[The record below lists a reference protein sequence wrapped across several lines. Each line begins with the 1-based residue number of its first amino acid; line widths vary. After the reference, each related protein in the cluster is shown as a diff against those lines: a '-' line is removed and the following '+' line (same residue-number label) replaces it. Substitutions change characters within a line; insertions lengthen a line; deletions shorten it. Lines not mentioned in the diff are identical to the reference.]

1 MVFGASAA
9 LSYGYTYLRNRRR
22 PGLNLPVNSKARLV
36 GAKGAYRSYYL
47 RSLPE
52 GLVFSSPL
60 QRDRFAPLRIGES
73 VMVQLPVEGGVVT
86 FCTKVLSR
94 TPESEE
100 FVVEHPQTFRRA
112 DRRIEPR
119 DTTCAGTLA
128 TLNGSQAVMK
138 DLSAGGARVVSTSRV
153 QPGDTARLELPLG
166 MGEAYGWVVAAH
178 PGVIEGRQGIEA
190 RIQFQ
195 KPLSGLRAL
204 QRQLQ

>member
-1 MVFGASAA
+1 MA
-9 LSYGYTYLRNRRR
+9 
-22 PGLNLPVNSKARLV
+22 LPVNSKARLV

-47 RSLPE
+47 RRMPE
-52 GLVFSSPL
+52 GLVFSPPL
-60 QRDRFAPLRIGES
+60 QRDQYTPLRIGES
-73 VMVQLPVEGGVVT
+73 VMVQLPVEGGVIT

-94 TPESEE
+94 AADTEE
-100 FVVEHPQTFRRA
+100 FVLEHPQTFRRA
-112 DRRIEPR
+112 DRRIERR

-128 TLNGSQAVMK
+128 ALNGSQAVMK
-138 DLSAGGARVVSTSRV
+138 DLSAGGARVVTACRV

-204 QRQLQ
+204 QRQLR